1 MSRDQIQFYAGR
13 FWLISVLL
21 GVLVC
26 TLVGRTLYL
35 HVANKKFLQEQGNIR
50 MLREVQVPAHRG
62 MITDRNGEPLAIST
76 PVESIWACPSLVPLG
91 DKRIHVLA
99 KLLGSS
105 RQAVHLKIQ
114 KHQQKEFVYL
124 KRHVPPAIVAEIK
137 ALHIPG
143 IYAQTEY
150 RRYYPAAE
158 VTAHLLGFTNVDD
171 IGQEGLELAYEH
183 WLGGVPGVKRILRDR
198 LGRSVED
205 LGNLSLPKPGK
216 DLVLSMDRRIQY
228 LAYRELKAAV
238 QKHRARSGSAVL
250 LDVKTGEVLA
260 MVNQPSFNPNNREL
274 RLDTQWY
281 RNRAMTDTFEPGSTS
296 KPFTILTAL
305 ESGLYHPNTPID
317 TFPGWVSMY
326 GKVVQDIHDYGLL
339 TVSSVIQKS
348 SNVGAAKIAMTLPA
362 QKLRQM
368 LTQVGFGALSDT
380 GFPGEQ
386 AGFVRKKWR
395 PIEQIT
401 AAYGYGFSVTP
412 LQMAEAYMALAL
424 KGKTRPVSL
433 LRLSTAPPAKQVLN
447 ETSVQQVLNMLESV
461 VQPEGTAF
469 RAQVAGYRV
478 GGKTGTTRKMGRQ
491 GYALQNYVST
501 FVGIAPLSSPRLVL
515 VVVVDDPQGQE
526 YYGGL
531 VAAPVFS
538 QIMGGALRL
547 LNIMPDKMG
556 EPSLLQVA
564 LHEPYLP
571 RSLQQHETH

>member
-1 MSRDQIQFYAGR
+1 MSHDQIQFYAGR

-21 GVLVC
+21 SVLVF
-26 TLVGRTLYL
+26 TLVGRTVYL
-35 HVANKKFLQEQGNIR
+35 HVANTTFLQKQGNVR
-50 MLREVQVPAHRG
+50 MLREVSVPAHRG
-62 MITDRNGEPLAIST
+62 MVIDRNGEPLAIST

-99 KLLGSS
+99 KLLGSNP
-105 RQAVHLKIQ
+105 QALYSKIQ
-114 KHQQKEFVYL
+114 KYHEKEFVYL
-124 KRHVPPAIVAEIK
+124 KRHLPPAIVAEIK

-143 IYAQTEY
+143 IYAETEY

-171 IGQEGLELAYEH
+171 VGQEGLELAYEH
-183 WLGGVPGVKRILRDR
+183 WLGGVPGVKRVLRDR
-198 LGRSVED
+198 LGRSIED
-205 LGNLSLPKPGK
+205 LGNLSLPRPGK
-216 DLVLSMDRRIQY
+216 DLVLSLDRRIQY

-238 QKHRARSGSAVL
+238 QKHRARSGSAVM
-250 LDVKTGEVLA
+250 LDVETGEVLA
-260 MVNQPSFNPNNREL
+260 MVNQPSFNPNNRGI
-274 RLDTQWY
+274 RLDTEWY
-281 RNRAMTDTFEPGSTS
+281 RNRAMTDTFEPGSTT

-317 TFPGWVSMY
+317 TFPGWMSAH
-326 GKVVQDIHDYGLL
+326 GKVVRDIHNYGLL

-362 QKLRQM
+362 QNLRQT

-386 AGFVRKKWR
+386 AGLVRKKWR

-412 LQMAEAYMALAL
+412 LQLAEAYMTLAL
-424 KGKTRPVSL
+424 RGKTRPVSL
-433 LRLSTAPPAKQVLN
+433 LRLSTPPPAKRVLN
-447 ETSVQQVLNMLESV
+447 ETTVQHVVNMLESV
-461 VQPEGTAF
+461 VQSEGTGF

-478 GGKTGTTRKMGRQ
+478 GGKTGTARKIGRQ

-501 FVGIAPLSSPRLVL
+501 FVGIAPLSAPKLVL

-547 LNIMPDKMG
+547 LNIVPDRTV
-556 EPSLLQVA
+556 EPALLQVA
-564 LHEPYLP
+564 LHEPFLP
-571 RSLQQHETH
+571 KHETH